1 MESFL
6 LRSAVITKVVRV
18 LAQRAM
24 TVLAVV
30 RAWYEGRRKEGRK
43 EEGRKKEEG
52 VKKGRDEGTKG
63 ERKEGREEETDKDKR

>member
-30 RAWYEGRRKEGRK
+30 RAWYEGRRK
-43 EEGRKKEEG
+43 
-52 VKKGRDEGTKG
+52 VTCVTSDV
-63 ERKEGREEETDKDKR
+63 

>member
-1 MESFL
+1 M

-30 RAWYEGRRKEGRK
+30 RAWYEGRRKEGRRK
-43 EEGRKKEEG
+43 EEGRKKE
-52 VKKGRDEGTKG
+52 
-63 ERKEGREEETDKDKR
+63 

>member
-6 LRSAVITKVVRV
+6 LSSAVITKVVRV

-30 RAWYEGRRKEGRK
+30 RAWNEEGRKEGRD
-43 EEGRKKEEG
+43 G
-52 VKKGRDEGTKG
+52 
-63 ERKEGREEETDKDKR
+63 

>member
-1 MESFL
+1 MYLTCTSTVESFL

-30 RAWYEGRRKEGRK
+30 RAWYEGRRKEGRRK
-43 EEGRKKEEG
+43 EEGRKKE
-52 VKKGRDEGTKG
+52 
-63 ERKEGREEETDKDKR
+63 